1 MRIIDN
7 NMTDFIE
14 SITSLKEK
22 INKNPTSIENYK
34 DLGGVYEK
42 QRMFQQAIDECYM
55 NILKYQPNNGVILNQ
70 IGVCYFCLA
79 NYTMAIAFFKK
90 VIEIK
95 KIGDV
100 YRNIAMCYIKLKL
113 YKKAEKHCI
122 LAYNLEPWHDDNKS
136 SLAELYYY
144 YKQYDRSIEFY
155 RKIKTLDDSMK
166 HGYNI
171 AFPYLGKKDFK
182 NGFHYYEFRLK
193 ENNINPQTGVVERVE
208 IPQIQNWNGSHPC
221 NHLLLIYEQGIGDN
235 IQYYRFAIQL
245 AQQNPQ
251 MKITYFCKN
260 TIAHLLNNAA
270 HNVSNIEIVLNL
282 PHLNFDYKAYV
293 MSLPHLLKLDTITQN
308 PYDYIKV
315 NAHKLEE
322 WKQKLAPLRRFRIG
336 FTYNGLLS
344 SFIEKYI
351 PLFEFLQLSD
361 LDVDLI
367 CIHKKSEIT
376 ADIEKLTHNT
386 RIQFYDI
393 DEEAPFVDT
402 VHVLKN
408 IDLLI
413 TIDTYIVHFAG
424 AMNVK
429 TWLLLGK
436 YSEWRWSNE
445 NTTYWYN
452 SVEII
457 RNQEGELYNVMPP
470 VKTRLQEH
478 LVNKNIYQL

>member
-1 MRIIDN
+1 MQKIID
-7 NMTDFIE
+7 
-14 SITSLKEK
+14 SLKEK
-22 INKNPTSIENYK
+22 IQQNPASVENYTS
-34 DLGGVYEK
+34 LGAIYEQ
-42 QRMFQQAIDECYM
+42 QRMFQEAVDECYL
-55 NILKYQPNNGVILNQ
+55 NILKYEPHNGVILNQ

-79 NYTMAIAFFKK
+79 NYTKAITFFKK

-95 KIGDV
+95 EIGDV
-100 YRNIAMCYIKLKL
+100 YRNIAACCISLKL
-113 YKKAEKHCI
+113 YKKAEKNCI
-122 LAYNLEPWHDDNKS
+122 LAYNLEPWHDANKS

-155 RKIKTLDDSMK
+155 RKIKTIDDSFK
-166 HGYNI
+166 YGYNI
-171 AFPYLGKKDFK
+171 AFPYLGKRDFTT
-182 NGFHYYEFRLK
+182 GFHYYEFRLK
-193 ENNINPQTGVVERVE
+193 ENNINPQTGMVERLDL
-208 IPQIQNWNGSHPC
+208 PQIRNWNGSSDC

-235 IQYYRFAIQL
+235 IQYFRFAIQL
-245 AQQNPQ
+245 AQQNPT

-260 TIAHLLNNAA
+260 TIAHLLNSAA
-270 HNVSNIEIVLNL
+270 HGVSNIDIVLNL
-282 PHLNFDYKAYV
+282 PHLNFDYKAYM
-293 MSLPHLLKLDTITQN
+293 MSLPYLLKLDTITPN
-308 PYDYIKV
+308 LYDYIKIDS
-315 NAHKLEE
+315 HKLLE
-322 WKQKLAPLRRFRIG
+322 WRQKLSPLRKFRVG

-351 PLFEFLQLSD
+351 PLSEFLQLCD

-386 RIQFYDI
+386 RINFYDI
-393 DEEAPFVDT
+393 DEQSPFVDT
-402 VHVLKN
+402 VHILKN

-413 TIDTYIVHFAG
+413 TIDTYIVHIAG

-429 TWLLLGK
+429 TWMLLGK

-457 RNQEGELYNVMPP
+457 RNQVGDLCNLMPS

-478 LVNKNIYQL
+478 LVNKNVFQL

>member
-1 MRIIDN
+1 MANTIDSLKQKIQRN
-7 NMTDFIE
+7 PASMENY
-14 SITSLKEK
+14 TSLGE
-22 INKNPTSIENYK
+22 
-34 DLGGVYEK
+34 LYEK
-42 QRMFQQAIDECYM
+42 QTMFQQAIDECYM
-55 NILKYQPNNGVILNQ
+55 HILKYEPYNGVILNQ

-79 NYTMAIAFFKK
+79 NYNKAITFFKK

-113 YKKAEKHCI
+113 FKKAEKHCV

-136 SLAELYYY
+136 GLAELYYY

-155 RKIKTLDDSMK
+155 RKIKTIENSFK

-171 AFPYLGKKDFK
+171 AFPYLGKRDFK
-182 NGFHYYEFRLK
+182 TGFHYYEFRLK
-193 ENNINPQTGVVERVE
+193 ENNINPQTGLVERLE
-208 IPQIQNWNGSHPC
+208 LPQIMNWNGTTEC

-235 IQYYRFAIQL
+235 IQYFRFAIQL
-245 AQQNPQ
+245 AQQNPH

-260 TIAHLLNNAA
+260 TIAHLLNNTA
-270 HNVSNIEIVLNL
+270 HGVSNIEIVLNL
-282 PHLNFDYKAYV
+282 PHLNFDYKTYI
-293 MSLPHLLKLDTITQN
+293 MSLPHLLKLDTIAPNT
-308 PYDYIKV
+308 YDYIKID
-315 NAHKLEE
+315 AYKTAE
-322 WKQKLAPLRRFRIG
+322 WRQKLSPLRKFRVG

-344 SFIEKYI
+344 SFIEKYV
-351 PLFEFLQLSD
+351 PLSEFLQLCD

-376 ADIEKLTHNT
+376 ADIEKLADNT
-386 RIQFYDI
+386 GIHLYDI
-393 DEEAPFVDT
+393 DEQAPFVDT
-402 VHVLKN
+402 VHILKN

-445 NTTYWYN
+445 SKTYWYD

-457 RNQEGELYNVMPP
+457 RNEEGDLCNVIPS

-478 LVNKNIYQL
+478 LVNKNVFQL